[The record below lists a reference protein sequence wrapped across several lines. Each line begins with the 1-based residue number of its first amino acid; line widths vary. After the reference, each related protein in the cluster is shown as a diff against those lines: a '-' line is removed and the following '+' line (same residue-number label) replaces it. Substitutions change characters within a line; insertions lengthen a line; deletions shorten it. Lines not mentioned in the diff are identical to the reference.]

1 VTVSESV
8 QYTIG
13 TGVRCEEGECG
24 SIERVVIDPV
34 AQRVTHL
41 VVDPGRGEDKLVPVT
56 LVDDE
61 AEGIKLACTAGEFAA
76 LESAEEGQFLP
87 GGDNDFGYD
96 PAQTMVWPFFR
107 PNIALAGGMNPP
119 PFHGPSSG
127 GGRRV
132 QERVPAGEV
141 QIRRGDRVEARDGE
155 AGRVR
160 GLVVDGRQNTVSHVL
175 LSEGHLWGRKTV
187 AVPIADVDNV
197 GPAIR
202 VSYTKEELKDL
213 PDLQVT

>member
-1 VTVSESV
+1 VSERV

-13 TGVRCEEGECG
+13 AGVRCEEGECG
-24 SIERVVIDPV
+24 SIKRVVIDPV

-41 VVDPGRGEDKLVPVT
+41 VVDPGKGEDKLVPVT
-56 LVDDE
+56 LVDGE
-61 AEGIKLACTAGEFAA
+61 TEGIKLACTAGRFEA
-76 LESAEEGQFLP
+76 LESAAEEQFLP

-96 PAQTMVWPFFR
+96 PAQTMMWPFFR
-107 PNIALAGGMNPP
+107 PNIALAGGTNPP
-119 PFHGPSSG
+119 PLNSLSSG
-127 GGRRV
+127 VGRHV

-155 AGRVR
+155 AGRVH
-160 GLVVDGRQNTVSHVL
+160 GLVVDGQQNTVSHVL
-175 LSEGHLWGRKTV
+175 LSEGHLWGKKTV
-187 AVPIADVDNV
+187 AVPIADVDNG

-213 PDLQVT
+213 PDLEVT